1 MKLSSLLK
9 IYYSGLGLFTSFV
22 LLMEFVIPHGGVVIS
37 TSSSSTSTPTSSVS
51 SSSSYSYNNIP
62 SLLRNATVI
71 GEHEDALSRITVYTF
86 RAHSSTFYV
95 ADILANSHTTYQ
107 NAFAFNRFGGKN
119 YVQNVSTMAEEH
131 NAVLAMNSDY
141 ASHYDTGLVIRNG
154 QILRTTNSAR
164 DALVMWNDGTLST
177 LPDASTTAD
186 ALLAAGAWHVWSFGP
201 VLIKDG
207 IMVADATTGLSRNQV
222 DNPRSAIGMVD
233 ANHMMFIS
241 VDGRTSI
248 SQGVDVEELADVM
261 MDLGITEGFNFDGGG
276 SATLWFDG
284 EVINKPSDGQER
296 GVGDCVYI
304 PLA

>member
-1 MKLSSLLK
+1 MKLTTLTK
-9 IYYSGLGLFTSFV
+9 FYYSGLALFTSFM
-22 LLMEFVIPHGGVVIS
+22 LLMEFVIPHGGIVL
-37 TSSSSTSTPTSSVS
+37 TSSSLSISSTSVTSSS
-51 SSSSYSYNNIP
+51 AYSYESIP
-62 SLLRNATVI
+62 SILRNATVI
-71 GEHEDALSRITVYTF
+71 GEHGDSLSKITLYTF

-95 ADILANSHTTYQ
+95 ADVITSTYTTYQ
-107 NAFAFNRFGGKN
+107 NAFAYNRFGGKN
-119 YVQNVSTMAEEH
+119 YVQVVSTMAQDH
-131 NAVLAMNSDY
+131 DAILAMNSDY

-177 LPDASTTAD
+177 LPDSSTTAE
-186 ALLAAGAWHVWSFGP
+186 ALLEAGAWHVWSFGP
-201 VLIKDG
+201 VLIKEG
-207 IMVADATTGLSRNQV
+207 VAVADATTGLSRNQV
-222 DNPRSAIGMVD
+222 DNPRSAIGMVSP
-233 ANHMMFIS
+233 NRMMFVS

-248 SQGVDVEELADVM
+248 SQGVDVEELADIM

-284 EVINKPSDGQER
+284 EVINKPSEGQER